1 MFLFN
6 RMMGSDK
13 RYRYW
18 LRYFQIPKTRAP
30 DELKLVGYSTQQLT
44 KFWKLSS
51 SLQAIVL
58 KSLLIQAIITMALP
72 AILYG
77 IIMQKWSE
85 LHSPVVFWTILI
97 VSN

>member
-1 MFLFN
+1 MIYFHFSSPTVWVMLVMFLFN

-30 DELKLVGYSTQQLT
+30 DELKLVGYSTEQLT

-58 KSLLIQAIITMALP
+58 KTLFIQSILTMTLAATSYLITM
-72 AILYG
+72 
-77 IIMQKWSE
+77 QK
-85 LHSPVVFWTILI
+85 
-97 VSN
+97 